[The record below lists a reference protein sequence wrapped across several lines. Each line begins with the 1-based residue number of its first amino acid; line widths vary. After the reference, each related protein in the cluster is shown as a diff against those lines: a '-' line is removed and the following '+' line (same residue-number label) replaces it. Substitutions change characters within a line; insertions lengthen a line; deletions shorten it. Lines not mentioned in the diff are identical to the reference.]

1 MSHRV
6 PLDSTSYPLSLLDI
20 VDGLENIGGKL
31 GECYRS
37 QELTEGLD
45 TTDSGYSQ
53 DTNKERDP
61 LTDEIAN
68 TDEEEAAVLED
79 IFFRPTGRL

>member
-1 MSHRV
+1 M
-6 PLDSTSYPLSLLDI
+6 DSSAYPLSLLDI
-20 VDGLENIGGKL
+20 VDGLENIAGEL
-31 GECYRS
+31 GECCRS

-53 DTNKERDP
+53 DTNKGRGP
-61 LTDEIAN
+61 LTPEIVN

-79 IFFRPTGRL
+79 IFFRPLGRL